1 MSDDT
6 LHEAI
11 TQSLHRSLSDAILAE
26 LQRPELYG
34 ANATERMDFGP
45 YMQWAIETASD
56 MAFEII
62 EESKT
67 VASTG

>member
-11 TQSLHRSLSDAILAE
+11 TQSLYRSLHDGILAE

-34 ANATERMDFGP
+34 ANAFRKMDFGP
-45 YMQWAIETASD
+45 YAQWAIETASD
-56 MAFEII
+56 MAFDII
-62 EESKT
+62 EDSKT
-67 VASTG
+67 VATG